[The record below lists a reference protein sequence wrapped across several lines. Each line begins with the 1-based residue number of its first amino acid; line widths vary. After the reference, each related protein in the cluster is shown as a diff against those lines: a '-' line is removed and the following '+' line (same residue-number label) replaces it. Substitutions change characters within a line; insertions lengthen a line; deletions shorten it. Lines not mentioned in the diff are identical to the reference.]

1 MLREFNFF
9 AITDCI
15 KMIKVKGKLKC
26 TLVGLTVKKLQILC
40 VRSIK
45 LKIFKNRIKMSLI
58 LKIKI
63 VISVKN

>member
-1 MLREFNFF
+1 MV
-9 AITDCI
+9 
-15 KMIKVKGKLKC
+15 KVKGKLKC